1 MAEYNRK
8 DRLYQQAKEEGYRSR
23 ASYKL
28 IELNKRFRFL
38 RPGQRVLDLGCFP
51 GGWLQVAAEA
61 VGASGKVVGIDLK
74 DVSPITPRELH
85 LPPGQKPPAITI
97 VKDDV
102 GDADSQARLIAHAP
116 DGFDSILCDM
126 SPNLSGIV
134 ARDSALTAEL
144 VGIAFKLAL
153 RALKPKGTFVAKA
166 FPSEDIE
173 TVIKKFRSRFAKF
186 QRTQLDSSRSSSN
199 EFYIV
204 ASGPR
209 RDSSMTAGEGSPQP

>member
-1 MAEYNRK
+1 MAQYDRK

-28 IELNKRFRFL
+28 KELDKRFKFL
-38 RPGQRVLDLGCFP
+38 RPGQTVLDLGCFP
-51 GGWLQVAAEA
+51 GGWLQVAAESI
-61 VGASGKVVGIDLK
+61 GPSGRVLGIDLK
-74 DVSPITPRELH
+74 DVEPLTTRELH
-85 LPPGQKPPAITI
+85 LAPGKKPPSISI

-102 GDADSQARLIAHAP
+102 ADPESQQRLLDFAP
-116 DGFDSILCDM
+116 GGFDAILCDM

-134 ARDSALTAEL
+134 ARDSAQTAEL
-144 VGIAFKLAL
+144 VGIAFEFVL

-173 TVIKKFRSRFAKF
+173 SVIKKFRSKFGKF
-186 QRTQLDSSRSSSN
+186 QRTQLDSSRASSN

-204 ASGPR
+204 AS
-209 RDSSMTAGEGSPQP
+209 QPERTS